1 MMNWQLFSVIAS
13 IASTVLAGVL
23 ITTALVLGF
32 DEIPNII
39 MAGIGGV
46 IASLPIAMVLTKK
59 IQKLGTNPEN
69 I

>member
-1 MMNWQLFSVIAS
+1 MNWQLFSVIAS

-23 ITTALVLGF
+23 ITVALVLGF

-39 MAGIGGV
+39 MAGVGGMV
-46 IASLPIAMVLTKK
+46 IALPIAMVLTKK
-59 IQKLGTNPEN
+59 IQTLGTNQEN

>member
-1 MMNWQLFSVIAS
+1 MNWQLFSVIAS

-69 I
+69 V

>member
-69 I
+69 V

>member
-1 MMNWQLFSVIAS
+1 MNWQLFSVIAS

>member
-1 MMNWQLFSVIAS
+1 MNWQLFSVIAS

-59 IQKLGTNPEN
+59 IQKLGKNPEN
-69 I
+69 V